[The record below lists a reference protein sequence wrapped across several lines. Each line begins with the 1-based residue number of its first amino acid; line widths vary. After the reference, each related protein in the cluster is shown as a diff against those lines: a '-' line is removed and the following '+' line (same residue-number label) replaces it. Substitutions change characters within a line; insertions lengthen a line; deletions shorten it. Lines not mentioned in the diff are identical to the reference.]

1 MQKATIRK
9 SDLTPRRR
17 HLVEVMQEANY
28 ATIEGLAVID
38 GEPVFTDATRVVL
51 NIKLGAPD
59 NEPRPERALPDT
71 ELRREVVALFGHL
84 DRIGNGIIR
93 CLGVAGGLPR
103 HLEVLPDRQVGL
115 R

>member
-1 MQKATIRK
+1 MAPRNLK
-9 SDLTPRRR
+9 SDLTAPRR
-17 HLVEVMQEANY
+17 HLVEVMQEENHAC
-28 ATIEGLAVID
+28 IENLAVID
-38 GEPVFTDATRVVL
+38 GEPVFTDDTRVVRKIRL
-51 NIKLGAPD
+51 DKDD

-84 DRIGNGIIR
+84 DRIGNGVIR

-103 HLEVLPDRQVGL
+103 HLEVLPDRHVGL